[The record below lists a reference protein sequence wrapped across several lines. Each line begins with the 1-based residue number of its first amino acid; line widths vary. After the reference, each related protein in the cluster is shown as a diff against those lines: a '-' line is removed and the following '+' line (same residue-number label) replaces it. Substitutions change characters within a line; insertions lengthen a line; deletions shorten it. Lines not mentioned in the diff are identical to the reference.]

1 MRIFETIDTL
11 QEYLKQCRDQGKT
24 IALVPTMGGLH
35 AGHLQLVDRAK
46 ASADIVVA
54 SIFVNPTQF
63 APHEDLDKYPNS
75 PEADKKGLM
84 DRGADIL
91 FLPSVEQIYPENQ
104 TSDYEVGEIAAL
116 LCGKSRPVHFNGV
129 AQVVSRFFDIVEP
142 DVAVFGKKDYQQLQI
157 IKQLVNRQN
166 RNISIASIEI
176 VRESDGLAMST
187 RNKYLNASERTL
199 APSFSQTLR
208 QAKLNYESGLTLD
221 EVISKAKESLGK
233 PFELDYFEIL
243 DANTLTQI
251 TTSSADVIIVS
262 AVKLGVTRLIDNIV
276 FRRSNV

>member
-1 MRIFETIDTL
+1 MRTIETISAL
-11 QEYLKQCRDQGKT
+11 QERLKRCRSQGKT

-35 AGHLQLVDRAK
+35 QGHLQLIDEAR
-46 ASADIVVA
+46 SHADVVVA

-63 APHEDLDKYPNS
+63 SHFEDLDKYPHS

-84 DRGADIL
+84 DRGANVL
-91 FLPSVEQIYPENQ
+91 FLPSVEQIYPKNQ

-116 LCGKSRPVHFNGV
+116 LCGKSRPTHFNGV

-142 DVAVFGKKDYQQLQI
+142 DVAVFGEKDYQQLQI
-157 IKQLVNRQN
+157 IKQLVERQK
-166 RNISIASIEI
+166 RKIYIASIGI
-176 VRESDGLAMST
+176 VREGDGLAMST
-187 RNKYLNASERTL
+187 RNKYLSASERVL
-199 APSFSQTLR
+199 APNFNQTLR
-208 QAKLNYESGLTLD
+208 QAKSNYEGGMALD
-221 EVISKAKESLGK
+221 RVISIAKESLGA
-233 PFELDYFEIL
+233 PFELDYFEML

-251 TTSSADVIIVS
+251 TTSSTDVIVVS

>member
-1 MRIFETIDTL
+1 MRIFETIDAL
-11 QEYLKQCRDQGKT
+11 QECLEQYRGLGKT

-35 AGHLQLVDRAK
+35 QGHLQLIDKAK
-46 ASADIVVA
+46 SHADVVVT

-63 APHEDLDKYPNS
+63 ALHEDLDKYPHS

-84 DRGADIL
+84 SRGTDIL

-104 TSDYEVGEIAAL
+104 ASDYEIGEMATL
-116 LCGKSRPVHFNGV
+116 LCGKSRPIHFNGV

-142 DVAVFGKKDYQQLQI
+142 DVAVFGEKDYQQLQI
-157 IKQLVNRQN
+157 IKQLVKRQK
-166 RNISIASIEI
+166 RNINITSIEI

-187 RNKYLNASERTL
+187 RNKYLNASERAL
-199 APSFSQTLR
+199 APSFNQAIL
-208 QAKLNYESGLTLD
+208 QAKSNYESGMSLD
-221 EVISKAKESLGK
+221 EIFSKARKSLEK
-233 PFELDYFEIL
+233 PFELDYFEML

-251 TTSSADVIIVS
+251 TTSSTDVIIVS
-262 AVKLGVTRLIDNIV
+262 AVKLGATRLIDNIV

>member
-1 MRIFETIDTL
+1 MRIIETIGAL
-11 QEYLKQCRDQGKT
+11 QEYLGQCRDQGKT

-35 AGHLQLVDRAK
+35 AGHLQLVDKAK
-46 ASADIVVA
+46 TSADIVVA

-63 APHEDLDKYPNS
+63 APNEDLDKYPHS
-75 PEADKKGLM
+75 PEADKKGLV
-84 DRGADIL
+84 DRGADVL
-91 FLPSVEQIYPENQ
+91 FLPSVQQIYPENQ

-116 LCGKSRPVHFNGV
+116 LCGKSRPIHFDGV

-142 DVAVFGKKDYQQLQI
+142 DVAVFGEKDYQQLQI
-157 IKQLVNRQN
+157 IKQLVKRQN
-166 RNISIASIEI
+166 RNISITSIEI

-187 RNKYLNASERTL
+187 RNKYLSTSERML
-199 APSFSQTLR
+199 APHFNQALR
-208 QAKLNYESGLTLD
+208 QAKSNYESGMALD
-221 EVISKAKESLGK
+221 DLINKARESLGR
-233 PFELDYFEIL
+233 PFELDYFEVL

-262 AVKLGVTRLIDNIV
+262 AVKLGITRLIDNIV

>member
-1 MRIFETIDTL
+1 MRIIETIGAL
-11 QEYLKQCRDQGKT
+11 QEYLQQCRDQERT

-35 AGHLQLVDRAK
+35 QGHLQLIDEAK
-46 ASADIVVA
+46 SHADVVVA

-63 APHEDLDKYPNS
+63 TPREDLDKYPHS

-84 DRGADIL
+84 DRGVDVL

-104 TSDYEVGEIAAL
+104 TSGYEVGEIATL
-116 LCGKSRPVHFNGV
+116 LCGKSRPIHFNGV

-142 DVAVFGKKDYQQLQI
+142 DVAVFGEKDYQQLQI
-157 IKQLVNRQN
+157 IKQLVERQKRKIN
-166 RNISIASIEI
+166 IASIEI
-176 VRESDGLAMST
+176 VRENDGLAMST
-187 RNKYLNASERTL
+187 RNKYLSASERAL
-199 APSFSQTLR
+199 APSFNQVLH
-208 QAKLNYESGLTLD
+208 QAKSNYEGGMALD
-221 EVISKAKESLGK
+221 EIISRAKKSLGR

-251 TTSSADVIIVS
+251 TTSCIDVIIVS
-262 AVKLGVTRLIDNIV
+262 AVKLGATRLIDNIV

>member
-1 MRIFETIDTL
+1 MRIIETIGAL
-11 QEYLKQCRDQGKT
+11 QEHLQQCRDQGKI

-35 AGHLQLVDRAK
+35 QGHLQLIDEAKSRA
-46 ASADIVVA
+46 DVVVA

-63 APHEDLDKYPNS
+63 TPREDLDKYPHS

-84 DRGADIL
+84 DRGVDVL

-104 TSDYEVGEIAAL
+104 TSGYEVGEMATL
-116 LCGKSRPVHFNGV
+116 LCGKSRPIHFNGV

-142 DVAVFGKKDYQQLQI
+142 DVAVFGEKDYQQLQI
-157 IKQLVNRQN
+157 IKQLVERQKRKIN
-166 RNISIASIEI
+166 IASIEI
-176 VRESDGLAMST
+176 VRENDGLAMST
-187 RNKYLNASERTL
+187 RNKYLSASERAL
-199 APSFSQTLR
+199 APSFNQVLH
-208 QAKLNYESGLTLD
+208 QAKSNYEGGMALD
-221 EVISKAKESLGK
+221 EIISRAKESLGR

-251 TTSSADVIIVS
+251 TTSCIDVIIVS
-262 AVKLGVTRLIDNIV
+262 AVKLGATRLIDNIV

>member
-1 MRIFETIDTL
+1 MRIFETIGAL
-11 QEYLKQCRDQGKT
+11 QGHLGQCRDLGKT

-35 AGHLQLVDRAK
+35 QGHLQLIDKAK
-46 ASADIVVA
+46 SHADVVVA

-63 APHEDLDKYPNS
+63 SPHEDLDKYPHS

-84 DRGADIL
+84 SRGADIL
-91 FLPSVEQIYPENQ
+91 FLPSVEQIYPKNQ
-104 TSDYEVGEIAAL
+104 TSDYEIGEMATL

-142 DVAVFGKKDYQQLQI
+142 DVAVFGEKDYQQLQI
-157 IKQLVNRQN
+157 IKQLVERQK
-166 RNISIASIEI
+166 RNINIASIKI

-187 RNKYLNASERTL
+187 RNKYLNASERAL
-199 APSFSQTLR
+199 SPNFNQAILR
-208 QAKLNYESGLTLD
+208 AKLNYESGMSID
-221 EVISKAKESLGK
+221 EVVSKAKESLEK
-233 PFELDYFEIL
+233 PFELDYFEML

-251 TTSSADVIIVS
+251 TTSSTDVIIVS
-262 AVKLGVTRLIDNIV
+262 AVKLGATRLIDNIV

>member
-1 MRIFETIDTL
+1 MRIIETIGAL
-11 QEYLKQCRDQGKT
+11 QEHLQQCRDQGKT

-35 AGHLQLVDRAK
+35 QGHLQLIDEAKSRA
-46 ASADIVVA
+46 DVVVA

-63 APHEDLDKYPNS
+63 TPREDLDKYPHS

-84 DRGADIL
+84 DRGVDVL

-104 TSDYEVGEIAAL
+104 TSGYEVGEMATL
-116 LCGKSRPVHFNGV
+116 LCGKSRPIHFNGV

-142 DVAVFGKKDYQQLQI
+142 DVAVFGEKDYQQLQI
-157 IKQLVNRQN
+157 IKQLVERQKRKIN
-166 RNISIASIEI
+166 IASIEI
-176 VRESDGLAMST
+176 VRENDGLAMST
-187 RNKYLNASERTL
+187 RNKYLSASERAL
-199 APSFSQTLR
+199 APSFNQVLH
-208 QAKLNYESGLTLD
+208 QAKSNYEGGMALD
-221 EVISKAKESLGK
+221 EIISRAKESLGR

-251 TTSSADVIIVS
+251 TTSCIDVIIVS
-262 AVKLGVTRLIDNIV
+262 AVKLGATRLIDNIV